1 MLGGNTMPV
10 YEYQCE
16 KCKEVVEVLQK
27 ISDDPLTKC
36 EKCGGKIEKLFNQ
49 MNFHL
54 YGSGFYST
62 DNKRKYLK

>member
-1 MLGGNTMPV
+1 MPV

-16 KCKEVVEVLQK
+16 KCKDRTEALQK
-27 ISDDPLTKC
+27 ISDEPLTKC
-36 EKCGGKIEKLFNQ
+36 EKCGGPLRKEFNS

-54 YGSGFYST
+54 YGPGFYST